1 MDIIR
6 FSILL
11 SLLLFGAY
19 ANHTAEKSIMEGRSN
34 YIRLDSRIEGIT
46 EENYAFMRRALD
58 IHTSVTET
66 NQSGLSASLIVKDG
80 KVVGEGWDKSKLLTD
95 PSAHATVTA
104 VREASK
110 NMGMESLKGC
120 ILYST
125 AELCPMCLSL
135 LYVADIDKVI
145 YSIPSEEGPSVE
157 ALMSKRIYEAL
168 GKKIGERPIPEIFVP
183 YQMLD
188 SDIHSAT
195 DGTEN

>member
-6 FSILL
+6 VSILL
-11 SLLLFGAY
+11 LLLLFGAY
-19 ANHTAEKSIMEGRSN
+19 VNHTAKKQIKERGLDN
-34 YIRLDSRIEGIT
+34 IRLDSRMGGIT

-58 IHTSVTET
+58 IHRSVTET
-66 NQSGLSASLIVKDG
+66 NEGGLSASLIVKDG

-110 NMGMESLKGC
+110 NMGMDSLRGC

-145 YSIPSEEGPSVE
+145 YCIPSEEGPSAE
-157 ALMSKRIYEAL
+157 ALISEKIYGAFRQ
-168 GKKIGERPIPEIFVP
+168 KIGERPIPEIFVP